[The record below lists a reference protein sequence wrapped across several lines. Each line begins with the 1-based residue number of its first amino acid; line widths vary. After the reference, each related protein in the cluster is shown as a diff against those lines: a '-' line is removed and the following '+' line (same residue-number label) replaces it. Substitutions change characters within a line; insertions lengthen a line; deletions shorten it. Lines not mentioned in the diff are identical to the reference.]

1 MVFNDSNPSFSI
13 ASILSRYDSS
23 ATATTPSTIS
33 KPLPPKKPANV
44 AKPNGTGSGPI
55 TSTTAPPPRSSLSS
69 ASKSTASQA
78 SRDSTTRVVTSSKPD
93 INSTKRRKT
102 EEVPKSSLALLKERK
117 ELLQRKSGGVATST
131 SIAMSSS
138 SSKAGPLRLSTGTA
152 TARPGSGTK
161 TTEAAKPAAE
171 APKPMSYRERMA
183 AALQA
188 GAEKK
193 PAAGTI
199 THKARPLVKEKKA
212 WQLKLEG
219 QGEGKG
225 ADTTAGRSS
234 KSPGVS
240 GGEKAA
246 PTSKKMA
253 DVSKPAMKKSSNGTN
268 GSANGVGSANGAN
281 GRKSSVGNG
290 TMSSLKGKDKD
301 RGKPLEAGTKR
312 KRESPPPKS
321 GYSSYSRNKYS
332 TNHKRYRGP
341 RPDSYEEDDPDDD
354 FVVND
359 EDDEDD
365 AYGRGAGYGGFTK
378 KKYSYVEYDSASDME
393 ATGADVLAEEERSRR
408 AAAKEDAAQEKLERE
423 LAAKKSGP
431 QKEGCPRQE
440 EVVAIVRV
448 S

>member
-13 ASILSRYDSS
+13 SSILSRYDSS

-33 KPLPPKKPANV
+33 KPLPTKKLVNNAR
-44 AKPNGTGSGPI
+44 PNGTGSGPI
-55 TSTTAPPPRSSLSS
+55 TSTTTSPPRSSLSS
-69 ASKSTASQA
+69 TSKSAASQM
-78 SRDSTTRVVTSSKPD
+78 SRDTTTKVVTSSKPD
-93 INSTKRRKT
+93 INSIKRRKT
-102 EEVPKSSLALLKERK
+102 EEVPKSSLELLKERK
-117 ELLQRKSGGVATST
+117 ELLQRKSGGVTTST
-131 SIAMSSS
+131 STAVSNST
-138 SSKAGPLRLSTGTA
+138 SKVAPPRLSTGAA
-152 TARPGSGTK
+152 TARPGSGIRTAG
-161 TTEAAKPAAE
+161 TAKPVAE

-225 ADTTAGRSS
+225 ADTMAGRNS

-246 PTSKKMA
+246 STSKKTA
-253 DVSKPAMKKSSNGTN
+253 DIAKPVTKKSSNGAN

-281 GRKSSVGNG
+281 GRKSSIGNG
-290 TMSSLKGKDKD
+290 VMSSLKGKDKD
-301 RGKPLEAGTKR
+301 RGKHLEAGMKR

-332 TNHKRYRGP
+332 TNHKRYGYGPP

-365 AYGRGAGYGGFTK
+365 AYGRGGGYGGFAK
-378 KKYSYVEYDSASDME
+378 KKYSYIDYDSASDME
-393 ATGADVLAEEERSRR
+393 ATGADVLEEEERSRR
-408 AAAKEDAAQEKLERE
+408 VAAKEDAAQEKFERE
-423 LAAKKSGP
+423 LAAKKAALKKKGVLT
-431 QKEGCPRQE
+431 KKK
-440 EVVAIVRV
+440 
-448 S
+448 

>member
-1 MVFNDSNPSFSI
+1 MVFNDSNPSLSMS
-13 ASILSRYDSS
+13 SILRRYDSS
-23 ATATTPSTIS
+23 ATVTTPSTLS
-33 KPLPPKKPANV
+33 KPLPTRKPVNN

-55 TSTTAPPPRSSLSS
+55 TSTTTPPLRSSLSS
-69 ASKSTASQA
+69 ASKSTASQM
-78 SRDSTTRVVTSSKPD
+78 SRDGTTKVVTSSKLD
-93 INSTKRRKT
+93 INSAKRRKT
-102 EEVPKSSLALLKERK
+102 EEVPKSSLELLKERK

-131 SIAMSSS
+131 STAMSSFT
-138 SSKAGPLRLSTGTA
+138 SKAAPPRSSTSTTTTRPSSGIKTA
-152 TARPGSGTK
+152 
-161 TTEAAKPAAE
+161 EAAKPAVE

-225 ADTTAGRSS
+225 ADTTAGRNS

-240 GGEKAA
+240 GGEKGAS
-246 PTSKKMA
+246 TSKKMA
-253 DVSKPAMKKSSNGTN
+253 DAAKPVMRKSSNGTN

-301 RGKPLEAGTKR
+301 KGKPLEAGIKR

-332 TNHKRYRGP
+332 TNHKRYGAP
-341 RPDSYEEDDPDDD
+341 RVDSYEEDDPDDD

-365 AYGRGAGYGGFTK
+365 VCGRGGGYGGFAK
-378 KKYSYVEYDSASDME
+378 KKYSYVDYDSASDME
-393 ATGADVLAEEERSRR
+393 ATGADVLEEEERSRR
-408 AAAKEDAAQEKLERE
+408 VAAKEDAAQEKLERE
-423 LAAKKSGP
+423 LAAKKAALKKKGA
-431 QKEGCPRQE
+431 
-440 EVVAIVRV
+440 VAKKK
-448 S
+448 